1 MKRTLEWLHKY
12 LPYIP
17 VLYFLIVLVYML
29 IATIYIKQ
37 IPEQDFTMSANQF
50 ERAFGHGMH
59 ELRFFDFGLLI
70 LSIFALLVW
79 LIASLLG
86 GIVYRGRFEFNPVST
101 SFALATVLGHF
112 YMITVGLSWFFG

>member
-1 MKRTLEWLHKY
+1 MA
-12 LPYIP
+12 
-17 VLYFLIVLVYML
+17 

-70 LSIFALLVW
+70 LSIFVLLAW

-86 GIVYRGRFEFNPVST
+86 AIAYRSRFEFNPIST
-101 SFALATVLGHF
+101 SIVLAAVVGHF
-112 YMITVGLSWFFG
+112 YMIAGLSWFFG